1 MARFLGFL
9 KLFRKDLLI
18 MLMAMRHPGT
28 PKAIK
33 GMMLAAL
40 LYLVS
45 PVDLIP
51 DTIPFLGIV
60 DDAVVLPAAVCGLL
74 QLLPYRVREDSEAQ
88 AWRLERRLPYLMV
101 AASIVVLLWTG
112 LVIWA
117 VYSLFFR

>member
-40 LYLVS
+40 L
-45 PVDLIP
+45 
-51 DTIPFLGIV
+51 
-60 DDAVVLPAAVCGLL
+60 
-74 QLLPYRVREDSEAQ
+74 
-88 AWRLERRLPYLMV
+88 
-101 AASIVVLLWTG
+101 
-112 LVIWA
+112 
-117 VYSLFFR
+117 